1 MHDPNFI
8 EKFGLLFEQE
18 GMPRIAGRIIGFFML
33 EGGPCALDD
42 LSERLQISKTSASTN
57 TRLLEQLG
65 ILEHISKAGD
75 RRDYYQLAGDYGER
89 MFAMAKLRMERFR
102 NLLTD
107 ASSSLPVTEDG
118 SRTRLGSMLRFYEFL
133 LADMDGV
140 VERWRDY
147 QDAGTTGG
155 THTGTE

>member
-1 MHDPNFI
+1 MIDPDFI

-18 GMPRIAGRIIGFFML
+18 GMPRIAGRIIAFLML

-75 RRDYYQLAGDYGER
+75 RRDYYELADDYGER
-89 MFAMAKLRMERFR
+89 MFVMAKQRMERFR
-102 NLLTD
+102 KLLAETSSNMPAGEA
-107 ASSSLPVTEDG
+107 ASRD
-118 SRTRLGSMLRFYEFL
+118 RLDNMTRFYAFL
-133 LADMDGV
+133 LADLDGI
-140 VERWRDY
+140 VERWREY
-147 QDAGTTGG
+147 QGAGAAGG
-155 THTGTE
+155 SNTGTE

>member
-1 MHDPNFI
+1 VHDPDFI

-18 GMPRIAGRIIGFFML
+18 GLPRIAGRIIGFLML

-65 ILEHISKAGD
+65 ILDHISKAGD

-89 MFAMAKLRMERFR
+89 MFAMAKQRLERFR
-102 NLLTD
+102 KLLTETS
-107 ASSSLPVTEDG
+107 ASLPASEEG
-118 SRTRLGSMLRFYEFL
+118 SRTRLESMLRFYEFL

-140 VERWRDY
+140 VARWRAF
-147 QDAGTTGG
+147 QGAGIAGG
-155 THTGTE
+155 SNTGTE